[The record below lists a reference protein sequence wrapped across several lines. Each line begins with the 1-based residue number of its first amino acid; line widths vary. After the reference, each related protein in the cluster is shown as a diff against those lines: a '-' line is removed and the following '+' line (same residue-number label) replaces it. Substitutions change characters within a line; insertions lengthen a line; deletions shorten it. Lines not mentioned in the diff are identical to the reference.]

1 MNPTNVSPPSCPL
14 PPPPAPHSPRFSTRY
29 ASINITK
36 LDVLDD
42 LDEVKIGVAYKI
54 NGETLPMGMM
64 PSTLEQLE
72 AVEVVYES
80 MPGWNTSIAHC
91 RHFDELPKEA
101 QK

>member
-1 MNPTNVSPPSCPL
+1 MKN
-14 PPPPAPHSPRFSTRY
+14 Y
-29 ASINITK
+29 
-36 LDVLDD
+36 
-42 LDEVKIGVAYKI
+42 
-54 NGETLPMGMM
+54 TLRPDTFTLELSFTLSGMM

>member
-1 MNPTNVSPPSCPL
+1 
-14 PPPPAPHSPRFSTRY
+14 
-29 ASINITK
+29 
-36 LDVLDD
+36 
-42 LDEVKIGVAYKI
+42 
-54 NGETLPMGMM
+54 MM

>member
-1 MNPTNVSPPSCPL
+1 
-14 PPPPAPHSPRFSTRY
+14 
-29 ASINITK
+29 
-36 LDVLDD
+36 
-42 LDEVKIGVAYKI
+42 
-54 NGETLPMGMM
+54 MGMM

>member
-1 MNPTNVSPPSCPL
+1 MNPTNVSPPSCPAF
-14 PPPPAPHSPRFSTRY
+14 PSCFFARY

>member
-1 MNPTNVSPPSCPL
+1 MNPTNVYPPL
-14 PPPPAPHSPRFSTRY
+14 LPPPAPHSPCFFTRY